1 MILNT
6 FIDVLIIIMQHI
18 DMFIRNSRI
27 EAMLA
32 SDLMNKDNELHYKV
46 RTVSDLI
53 RHVQT
58 RESESKT
65 PNYNLF
71 FGAGCSV
78 SSEIKPAGVLIDI
91 WLKELYER
99 FNSCLPESNDIAKEY
114 FEKNHSNWY
123 NRENPYSSLFE
134 KMYEFASQR
143 RRFVE
148 KEVDSKLPAIGY
160 AYLTSLVGDR
170 YFNNIFTTNFD
181 DLINEAFYQFSND
194 RPILCAHDS
203 SIRSIS
209 ITSKRPKVIKLHG
222 DYLFDDIKS
231 TLRETESLEQNTKEK
246 LIEFCKDFGLIVV
259 GYAGNDRSIMDVLD
273 FLTKQENYLN
283 NGVYWCLRPGD
294 TINPTLRKL
303 IWKEKV
309 YPVIIDGFDELFA
322 EMHRRIKNE
331 GLDFEANITNSK
343 INQIKNKI
351 LESSGSFKSNEFI
364 LKDIEGIKKSNDT
377 QELSGLFNKL
387 KDSENSGNFSLS
399 DFKSFLEI
407 EELLKREEYQK
418 AYVLTEEKYYD
429 IKEGDDKT
437 RYISMLISI
446 SSDMNNT
453 QSCLKWCDKL
463 LEVDPHNNFYII
475 KKSSCIDDVSN
486 KYKYMDDKVSAYPER
501 YSLQNEA
508 ASAGLKLLKNNPS
521 TTEVSNSILLKYLD
535 KSLKLNP
542 SLSNPA
548 WKDKLEVLNRLKSEE
563 VDKSDLSD
571 KKSIKEIDD
580 KIDDLLVKSEGI
592 NRKSIEFLDLK
603 ISKLIKSESF
613 EELKSVIQT
622 LYEIY
627 KTSSKSHRD
636 VVNSSLDDIFQSFPK
651 FDKEYDHK
659 ELSSYFYET
668 HLTDA
673 SIKDN
678 SELLISKC
686 SYFISTKRQVEKA
699 KSYLISALDCGD
711 IMKSMTQAIGLSN
724 GLDRFCNDKLIEV
737 LKKYRSSIY
746 EMYYY
751 EYMHELTDP
760 LDNLPKC
767 LEYLE
772 KSYSLGL
779 PATRYYCQI
788 SYVFILTENYQR
800 LVDFEKL
807 HENDLKSVK
816 EEAFKINYLYALKML
831 NSPDF
836 NNVHLLN
843 VSSGSNEASFRL
855 AAFAVLGNNN
865 DVRRILSDEIKIS
878 YMRFY
883 DYKKW
888 PIIPKELIMQ
898 FEISDKNNEKVA

>member
-1 MILNT
+1 M
-6 FIDVLIIIMQHI
+6 
-18 DMFIRNSRI
+18 
-27 EAMLA
+27 
-32 SDLMNKDNELHYKV
+32 
-46 RTVSDLI
+46 
-53 RHVQT
+53 
-58 RESESKT
+58 
-65 PNYNLF
+65 
-71 FGAGCSV
+71 
-78 SSEIKPAGVLIDI
+78 
-91 WLKELYER
+91 
-99 FNSCLPESNDIAKEY
+99 
-114 FEKNHSNWY
+114 
-123 NRENPYSSLFE
+123 
-134 KMYEFASQR
+134 
-143 RRFVE
+143 
-148 KEVDSKLPAIGY
+148 
-160 AYLTSLVGDR
+160 
-170 YFNNIFTTNFD
+170 
-181 DLINEAFYQFSND
+181 
-194 RPILCAHDS
+194 
-203 SIRSIS
+203 
-209 ITSKRPKVIKLHG
+209 
-222 DYLFDDIKS
+222 
-231 TLRETESLEQNTKEK
+231 
-246 LIEFCKDFGLIVV
+246 
-259 GYAGNDRSIMDVLD
+259 
-273 FLTKQENYLN
+273 
-283 NGVYWCLRPGD
+283 
-294 TINPTLRKL
+294 
-303 IWKEKV
+303 
-309 YPVIIDGFDELFA
+309 
-322 EMHRRIKNE
+322 
-331 GLDFEANITNSK
+331 
-343 INQIKNKI
+343 
-351 LESSGSFKSNEFI
+351 
-364 LKDIEGIKKSNDT
+364 
-377 QELSGLFNKL
+377 
-387 KDSENSGNFSLS
+387 
-399 DFKSFLEI
+399 
-407 EELLKREEYQK
+407 
-418 AYVLTEEKYYD
+418 
-429 IKEGDDKT
+429 
-437 RYISMLISI
+437 
-446 SSDMNNT
+446 
-453 QSCLKWCDKL
+453 
-463 LEVDPHNNFYII
+463 
-475 KKSSCIDDVSN
+475 
-486 KYKYMDDKVSAYPER
+486 
-501 YSLQNEA
+501 
-508 ASAGLKLLKNNPS
+508 
-521 TTEVSNSILLKYLD
+521 
-535 KSLKLNP
+535 
-542 SLSNPA
+542 
-548 WKDKLEVLNRLKSEE
+548 
-563 VDKSDLSD
+563 
-571 KKSIKEIDD
+571 
-580 KIDDLLVKSEGI
+580 
-592 NRKSIEFLDLK
+592 
-603 ISKLIKSESF
+603 
-613 EELKSVIQT
+613 
-622 LYEIY
+622 

-668 HLTDA
+668 HLKDA